1 MKTSHD
7 MGIVLKTSIFSAVFT
22 VILFMLINY
31 FINHSLSLFVNNQ
44 SNNPPITV
52 DGTGTVTGQPDQSD
66 VSFTVSKTA
75 TTLQDAQNQANTSM
89 NKILSDLQKNR
100 VSKNDIQTSNYSSS
114 PNYADDGVTITNYT
128 VSEDV
133 DVTIHDNTLTNT
145 VIDTVTTDGAENVS
159 GPNLT
164 FSDAKEQD
172 LENQARTQ
180 AITNARVKAQSMTA
194 AAGLHLGKLVKI
206 AEDTPTPPYPIFHP
220 VALMMKAN
228 GTAAQ
233 SAPTTQ
239 ISTGQNSV
247 TESVT
252 LTYETN

>member
-1 MKTSHD
+1 MKPSHD
-7 MGIVLKTSIFSAVFT
+7 MSLVLKTSLFSAIFT
-22 VILFMLINY
+22 VILFMVVNN
-31 FINHSLSLFVNNQ
+31 FVNHSWGTSAS
-44 SNNPPITV
+44 SNAGNPPITV
-52 DGTGTVTGQPDQSD
+52 DGTATVTAQPDQSD
-66 VSFTVSKTA
+66 ISFTVSKSATA
-75 TTLQDAQNQANTSM
+75 LQDAQNQANTSM
-89 NKILSDLQKNR
+89 NKILSDLQKAG
-100 VSKNDIQTSNYSSS
+100 VSKNDIQTSNYGSS

-180 AITNARVKAQSMTA
+180 AIGNARAKAQSMVA
-194 AAGLHLGKLVKI
+194 AAGLHLGKLTKI
-206 AEDTPTPPYPIFHP
+206 QDDDNQSIYPIHP
-220 VALMMKAN
+220 IPLMMKAN

-233 SAPTTQ
+233 SVPTQ
-239 ISTGQNSV
+239 INAGQNSV

-252 LTYETN
+252 LSYETY